1 MSATLL
7 LWQKRLFVGFFS
19 LAILGNAY
27 AAFEYEEPKN
37 ETERAALIEE
47 MMKEGQWSLALE
59 QIQKGI
65 KINPKSAQLK
75 FQRAVVYQ
83 RSGQL
88 DRAKALF
95 EEFIKTYPE
104 VVEPYNNLAAIYAS
118 EGNTRRARAL
128 LRQAIT
134 INPHYSMAYENLG
147 DLELQ
152 EALKFYKDA
161 LNARPD
167 DKRLQRKVRTIE
179 KQIQ

>member
-1 MSATLL
+1 M
-7 LWQKRLFVGFFS
+7 
-19 LAILGNAY
+19 
-27 AAFEYEEPKN
+27 
-37 ETERAALIEE
+37 
-47 MMKEGQWSLALE
+47 
-59 QIQKGI
+59 
-65 KINPKSAQLK
+65 
-75 FQRAVVYQ
+75 
-83 RSGQL
+83 
-88 DRAKALF
+88 
-95 EEFIKTYPE
+95 
-104 VVEPYNNLAAIYAS
+104 VEPYNNLAAIYAS

-161 LNARPD
+161 LNARPY

>member
-1 MSATLL
+1 MSTQFP
-7 LWQKRLFVGFFS
+7 LWQKKLLVALCGLTFLS
-19 LAILGNAY
+19 AANAAY
-27 AAFEYEEPKN
+27 EYEEPKN
-37 ETERAALIEE
+37 ETERAALIDD

-65 KINPKSAQLK
+65 KVNPKSAQFK

-83 RSGQL
+83 RAGQL

-118 EGNTRRARAL
+118 EGNTKRARAL
-128 LRQAIT
+128 LRQAIN
-134 INPHYSMAYENLG
+134 INPKYALAYENLG

-161 LNARPD
+161 LNARPN